1 MSTGTMRAMQYL
13 AYGGPERLVLRTPEA
28 PRPSPTQL
36 LVRVHASSVN
46 PLDWKLHKGTY
57 RWVVPVHFPSIP
69 GFDIA
74 GEVVEVGVE
83 VSRFKPGDRV
93 FAMLD
98 SRTGG
103 ACAEYAVVGESA
115 AANVPDS
122 LDVREA
128 AALPLAGLTALQ
140 ALRDLGHVAAG
151 QHVLVVGGSG
161 GVGHLA
167 IQLARAF
174 GARVSAVCSTRNVE
188 MVRNLGAE
196 RVIDYAKQRDFSTDA
211 HYDLIFDTVGSAPV
225 RAFLSF
231 LGRKGVVVSTLPSVG
246 RVAAALLMPLY
257 SGKRVR
263 IVTVEPRGKDLERLS
278 LLCSEGKLH
287 PVIDRV
293 VALEDL
299 AAAHQYSQTRRTSGK
314 VVITLL

>member
-1 MSTGTMRAMQYL
+1 MRAMQYL
-13 AYGGPERLVLRTPEA
+13 AYGGPERLALRTPDA

-46 PLDWKLHKGTY
+46 PLDWKLHNGTY

-74 GEVVEVGVE
+74 GEVIEVGVE

-103 ACAEYAVVGESA
+103 ACAEYVVIGESA
-115 AANVPDS
+115 AARVPDS

-128 AALPLAGLTALQ
+128 AAVPLAGLTALQ
-140 ALRDLGHVAAG
+140 ALRDLGRVGSG

-161 GVGHLA
+161 GVGHFA
-167 IQLARAF
+167 VQIARAF
-174 GARVSAVCSTRNVE
+174 DARVTAVCSTPNVE
-188 MVRNLGAE
+188 MVRRLGAD
-196 RVIDYAKQRDFSTDA
+196 RVIDYRKQRDFGA
-211 HYDLIFDTVGSAPV
+211 AELYDVIFDTVASAPV
-225 RAFLSF
+225 RAFLPF
-231 LGRKGVVVSTLPSVG
+231 LAKKGVVVSTLPSVG
-246 RVAAALLMPLY
+246 RIAAVLLMPLY
-257 SGKRVR
+257 SKRRVR
-263 IVTVEPRGKDLERLS
+263 IVAVEPRGKDLEKLAI
-278 LLCSEGKLH
+278 LCAEGKLR

-293 VALEDL
+293 VPLEDL
-299 AAAHQYSQTRRTSGK
+299 AVAHRYSQAGRTSGK
-314 VVITLL
+314 VVITLS